1 VTPGPQKFLSSASG
15 PVSSCNI
22 TVVWEII
29 MQSEPHV
36 DVDPVDVGAL
46 IRDTGLTPKIPD
58 NCSPLLRQLME
69 MCWQREPEQR
79 PTIEV
84 IVAMLSSSQIVGTG

>member
-1 VTPGPQKFLSSASG
+1 
-15 PVSSCNI
+15 
-22 TVVWEII
+22 

-84 IVAMLSSSQIVGTG
+84 IVAMLSSSQIVGTW